1 MVIVALLLTLAVP
14 RYFHSVAR
22 AREAV
27 LKQDLAAMRDAIDKY
42 FADTGRYPPTLND
55 LVQRKYLRKI
65 PRDPITDSPETWVVL
80 PPADAALGGVYD
92 VRSGAE
98 GAASD
103 GLAYQDW

>member
-1 MVIVALLLTLAVP
+1 
-14 RYFHSVAR
+14 
-22 AREAV
+22 
-27 LKQDLAAMRDAIDKY
+27 
-42 FADTGRYPPTLND
+42 
-55 LVQRKYLRKI
+55 VQRKYLRKI